1 MEVFTVHRKY
11 AHKERERA
19 YDIHKARN
27 VLNLQKCVLKMKT
40 HTHSSFCQGTKHMK
54 NET

>member
-11 AHKERERA
+11 AHKERELIIFTKQGM
-19 YDIHKARN
+19 YI
-27 VLNLQKCVLKMKT
+27 LNLQKCVLKMKT

>member
-11 AHKERERA
+11 AHKERERERA
-19 YDIHKARN
+19 YNIHKARN

-40 HTHSSFCQGTKHMK
+40 HTQDLFYSSVRVPTI
-54 NET
+54 